1 MAGPAAFHEQKG
13 HLIEVGVLKGGALI
27 PVDIGGRGFGSVIHH
42 HYLKNQPFSR
52 PFPLLALGAT
62 RLPWWREHAHLVAP
76 GVGPGAAHHLLQYG
90 VGRTRQ
96 PFHDIRGQE
105 RQPHHPAYLRYVHAF
120 GLGDLGY

>member
-52 PFPLLALGAT
+52 PLPLLALGAT
-62 RLPWWREHAHLVAP
+62 RSPP
-76 GVGPGAAHHLLQYG
+76 S
-90 VGRTRQ
+90 
-96 PFHDIRGQE
+96 
-105 RQPHHPAYLRYVHAF
+105 LRHTLKTCAVENQRSRVAF
-120 GLGDLGY
+120 GSVRVAALPHTVHFLCRYSHKAAAGTHPFDITEVRLSQ

>member
-62 RLPWWREHAHLVAP
+62 RSPP
-76 GVGPGAAHHLLQYG
+76 S
-90 VGRTRQ
+90 
-96 PFHDIRGQE
+96 
-105 RQPHHPAYLRYVHAF
+105 LRHTLKTCTVENQRSRVAF
-120 GLGDLGY
+120 GSVRVAALPHTVHSLFRYSHNAAASTHPFDITEVRLSQ

>member
-62 RLPWWREHAHLVAP
+62 RLPP
-76 GVGPGAAHHLLQYG
+76 S
-90 VGRTRQ
+90 
-96 PFHDIRGQE
+96 
-105 RQPHHPAYLRYVHAF
+105 LRHTLKTCTVENQRSRVAF
-120 GLGDLGY
+120 GSVRVAALPHTVHSLFRYSHNAAAGTHPFDITEVRLSQ